1 MFAFKLLRTY
11 LFKDSDVCSEGRR
24 LQLVPLAK
32 IWRGPLWSVSSF
44 LGRSRCVRRLK
55 RVRVWKMARFVEPE
69 TLLASEEGRGRCA
82 GRKMGLA
89 HGNTHSAPLVTYLFL
104 LLTSPLPI
112 YHLDTKFLLCVTH
125 NLPIFMSG
133 ISLSTLAAALMT
145 VQTMAFYEELVYR
158 TDSHVS
164 VLCGMKCGRPFTCR
178 LRVSQ

>member
-1 MFAFKLLRTY
+1 M
-11 LFKDSDVCSEGRR
+11 
-24 LQLVPLAK
+24 
-32 IWRGPLWSVSSF
+32 
-44 LGRSRCVRRLK
+44 RRLK

-69 TLLASEEGRGRCA
+69 TLLADEG
-82 GRKMGLA
+82 GRKEDGSRAWKYSLCA
-89 HGNTHSAPLVTYLFL
+89 SRCLFL

-164 VLCGMKCGRPFTCR
+164 VLCGMKCGRLFTCR